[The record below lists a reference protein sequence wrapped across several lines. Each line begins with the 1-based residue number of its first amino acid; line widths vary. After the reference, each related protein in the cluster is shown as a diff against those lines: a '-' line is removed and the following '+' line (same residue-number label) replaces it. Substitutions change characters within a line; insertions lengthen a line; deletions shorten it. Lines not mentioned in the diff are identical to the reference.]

1 VPITRIKLYENWP
14 AITEEVRKKAQV
26 ALGRAEEAALAEI
39 TGIWP
44 HGGMHLE
51 GVHPTVDGFASGV
64 SAAHDKKHIAH
75 FHDHGTLGNFR
86 RGARTEP
93 KRPRKRNYKMTRP
106 DGEPTGIKAKRFYGK
121 GRVAGKRALT
131 ASLFGAGSG
140 FKR

>member
-1 VPITRIKLYENWP
+1 MPITRIKLYENWP

-64 SAAHDKKHIAH
+64 SAAHDKKQQKQA
-75 FHDHGTLGNFR
+75 GP
-86 RGARTEP
+86 EP
-93 KRPRKRNYKMTRP
+93 GSDYL
-106 DGEPTGIKAKRFYGK
+106 
-121 GRVAGKRALT
+121 RALSACLEGRGYT
-131 ASLFGAGSG
+131 VAMPAPANAVAQ
-140 FKR
+140 R